1 MGVRPRRIGSAGAFS
16 RLMTTSVCPSVYT
29 ASICI
34 SISAARR
41 GTDQSI
47 EDKRMSQFPSAV
59 PRHGGEV
66 GLPTVV
72 EELLVDVVA
81 DGFTLYCCGP
91 KLAPNALV
99 AAYEWAQYVD
109 LLTIRDFS
117 RVTTA
122 RVPKRGAVNIFAPE
136 AVVWAYEGAPQQA
149 LRALLDLVHPAHP
162 DAPIAEFP
170 APAGLHVPRSQQ
182 RPMTIRP
189 PSLGHARVRAD
200 RLATAIRVDR
210 AVSAIA
216 VVGIKDPQLVA
227 G

>member
-1 MGVRPRRIGSAGAFS
+1 MR
-16 RLMTTSVCPSVYT
+16 
-29 ASICI
+29 
-34 SISAARR
+34 
-41 GTDQSI
+41 
-47 EDKRMSQFPSAV
+47 QFPSAV

-66 GLPTVV
+66 GLPTAV
-72 EELLVDVVA
+72 EELLVDVVS

-99 AAYEWAQYVD
+99 AAYEWEQYVD

-122 RVPKRGAVNIFAPE
+122 RVPKRAAKDIFTPQVA
-136 AVVWAYEGAPQQA
+136 VWAYEGAPQQA
-149 LRALLDLVHPAHP
+149 LRVLLDLVHPAHP

-189 PSLGHARVRAD
+189 PSPGHAGLRAD
-200 RLATAIRVDR
+200 RLATAIRGNR

-216 VVGIKDPQLVA
+216 IVRIEDPRLVA

>member
-1 MGVRPRRIGSAGAFS
+1 MR
-16 RLMTTSVCPSVYT
+16 
-29 ASICI
+29 
-34 SISAARR
+34 
-41 GTDQSI
+41 
-47 EDKRMSQFPSAV
+47 QFPSAV
-59 PRHGGEV
+59 PRRGGEV

-72 EELLVDVVA
+72 EELLVDVVT

-99 AAYEWAQYVD
+99 AAYEWEQHVD

-122 RVPKRGAVNIFAPE
+122 RVPKRGAVDIFAPE
-136 AVVWAYEGAPQQA
+136 VVVWAYEGAPQQA
-149 LRALLDLVHPAHP
+149 LRALLDLVHPGHP

-170 APAGLHVPRSQQ
+170 TPAGLHVPRSQQ

-189 PSLGHARVRAD
+189 PSLGQTRVRAD
-200 RLATAIRVDR
+200 RLATAIGGDR

-216 VVGIKDPQLVA
+216 AVGIKDPRLVA